1 MTTTDFIKLLTE
13 YEFGGA
19 TGRPREVMF
28 EVDDEIFETD
38 GVEVTGS
45 GDGLFTELYLS
56 LPSAKRKT
64 GKWIRHPLYKQKE
77 FREWDVCTACGTGC
91 RRREYGENPDGTEY
105 ETIYGYR
112 YCPNCNAKMEAKE

>member
-13 YEFGGA
+13 NEYGGA

-38 GVEVTGS
+38 GVKVTGS
-45 GDGLFTELYLS
+45 GDGLFAELYLS

-64 GKWIRHPLYKQKE
+64 GKCTHERLCSLTGETYPVTRCSVCQNTIP
-77 FREWDVCTACGTGC
+77 FEWEAQ
-91 RRREYGENPDGTEY
+91 
-105 ETIYGYR
+105 
-112 YCPNCNAKMEAKE
+112 YCPNCGAKMETEG